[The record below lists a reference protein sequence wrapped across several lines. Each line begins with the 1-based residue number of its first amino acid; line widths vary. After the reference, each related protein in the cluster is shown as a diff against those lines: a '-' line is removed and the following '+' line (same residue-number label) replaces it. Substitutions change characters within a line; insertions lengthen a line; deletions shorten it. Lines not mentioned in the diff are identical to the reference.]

1 MNGKYSAGRGTRRA
15 GVLAVVVAAALS
27 TAACGVLHVS
37 VGADPA
43 STAGYQA
50 NLAYAHC
57 MRNHGVPNFPIPRP
71 GESFHVSISGHLH
84 GSKPGTKKPSTPRAR
99 ANAAC
104 EHLLPPGSVTRG

>member
-1 MNGKYSAGRGTRRA
+1 VHISLGAG
-15 GVLAVVVAAALS
+15 
-27 TAACGVLHVS
+27 
-37 VGADPA
+37 PA

-57 MRNHGVPNFPIPRP
+57 MRNHGVPNFPIPSP

-84 GSKPGTKKPSTPRAR
+84 GKKPSTRKPATPRAR
-99 ANAAC
+99 ANAVC